1 MTDQQT
7 DTQTSSN
14 NKSQQRK
21 KGLSIFILL
30 LLLIAIGSAA
40 YWFFFIKGFEETED
54 AYVSGNQVMVSA
66 QVAGNISKINVDNMD
81 PVQAGDVLLEL
92 DDTNAKLSFEQAKS
106 NLANAVRQVSQLNYT
121 VKQLK
126 SAVRANEITL
136 AQAQGNLNRRV
147 QLVKDGAIDKESF
160 QHAKEAVE
168 LAKAN
173 LTTSQNQLEANQ
185 ALLLDGPLSEQPQI
199 QSAVSNLKQAWL
211 NLERTKI
218 RSPIKGYVARRNA
231 QVGQAVS
238 VGGALMAVVTTDQM
252 WLDANFKETQLTHM
266 RIGQPV
272 EIHFDLY
279 GKDKTFNGKVV
290 GIEMGTGSAFS
301 LLPTQ
306 NATGNWIKVVQRVP
320 VRIQLDPQQLAENPL
335 RIGLSATVKVDVSD
349 SQGETLRDQSPTTT
363 LYSTNVLQYDESAVN
378 NLIESIIRDNS
389 Y

>member
-1 MTDQQT
+1 MSDQQT

-92 DDTNAKLSFEQAKS
+92 DDTNTKLSFEQAKS
-106 NLANAVRQVSQLNYT
+106 NLANAVRQISQLNYT

-136 AQAQGNLNRRV
+136 AQAQGNLNRRI

-266 RIGQPV
+266 RIGQSA

-320 VRIQLDPQQLAENPL
+320 VRIQLDPQQLIENPL
-335 RIGLSATVKVDVSD
+335 RIGLSATVKVNVSD
-349 SQGETLRDQSPTTT
+349 SQGETLRDQAPATT
-363 LYSTNVLQYDESAVN
+363 LYSTNVLQYDESAIN

-389 Y
+389 H

>member
-1 MTDQQT
+1 MSDQQT
-7 DTQTSSN
+7 DTPTSSN
-14 NKSQQRK
+14 NKSQKHK

-54 AYVSGNQVMVSA
+54 AYVSGNQVMVSS

-106 NLANAVRQVSQLNYT
+106 NLANAVRQISQLNYT

-168 LAKAN
+168 LAKTN

-335 RIGLSATVKVDVSD
+335 RIGLSATVKVNVSD
-349 SQGETLRDQSPTTT
+349 GQGETLRNQAPTTT

>member
-1 MTDQQT
+1 MSDQQT

-30 LLLIAIGSAA
+30 LLLISIGSAA

-173 LTTSQNQLEANQ
+173 LTTSQNQLGANQ

-218 RSPIKGYVARRNA
+218 RSPIKGYIARRNA

-335 RIGLSATVKVDVSD
+335 RIGLSATVKVNVSD
-349 SQGETLRDQSPTTT
+349 SKGETLRDQAPATT

>member
-1 MTDQQT
+1 MSDQQT

-54 AYVSGNQVMVSA
+54 AYVSGNQVMVSS

-106 NLANAVRQVSQLNYT
+106 NLANAVRQISQLNYT

-238 VGGALMAVVTTDQM
+238 VGGALMAVVNTDQM

-335 RIGLSATVKVDVSD
+335 RIGLSATVKVNVSD
-349 SQGETLRDQSPTTT
+349 SQGETLRNQAPSTT

>member
-1 MTDQQT
+1 MSDQQT
-7 DTQTSSN
+7 DTPTSSN

-173 LTTSQNQLEANQ
+173 LTTSQNQLGANQ

-349 SQGETLRDQSPTTT
+349 SQGETLRNQAPTTT

>member
-1 MTDQQT
+1 MSDQQT
-7 DTQTSSN
+7 DTQNSSN

-30 LLLIAIGSAA
+30 LLLISIGSAA

-106 NLANAVRQVSQLNYT
+106 NLANVVRQVSQLNYT

-272 EIHFDLY
+272 KIHFDLY
-279 GKDKTFNGKVV
+279 GKDKTFDGKVV

-306 NATGNWIKVVQRVP
+306 NSTGNWIKVVQRVP

-335 RIGLSATVKVDVSD
+335 RIGLSATVKVNISD
-349 SQGETLRDQSPTTT
+349 SQGETLRNQAPATT
-363 LYSTNVLQYDESAVN
+363 LYSTNVLQYDERAVN
-378 NLIESIIRDNS
+378 NLIESIIRNNS

>member
-1 MTDQQT
+1 MSDQQT
-7 DTQTSSN
+7 DTQNSSN

-21 KGLSIFILL
+21 KGLSIFILS
-30 LLLIAIGSAA
+30 LLLISIGSAA
-40 YWFFFIKGFEETED
+40 YWYFFIKGFEETED

-335 RIGLSATVKVDVSD
+335 RIGLSATVKVNVTD
-349 SQGETLRDQSPTTT
+349 SQGETLRDQAPATT

>member
-1 MTDQQT
+1 MYDQQT

-54 AYVSGNQVMVSA
+54 AYVSGNQVMVSS

-106 NLANAVRQVSQLNYT
+106 NLANAVRQISQLNYT

-335 RIGLSATVKVDVSD
+335 RIGLSATVKVNVSD
-349 SQGETLRDQSPTTT
+349 GQGETLRNQAPTTT

>member
-1 MTDQQT
+1 MTEQHSDIQN
-7 DTQTSSN
+7 SSN

-40 YWFFFIKGFEETED
+40 YWYLFIKGFEETED

-106 NLANAVRQVSQLNYT
+106 NLANAVRQISQLNYT

-335 RIGLSATVKVDVSD
+335 RIGLSATVKVNVSD
-349 SQGETLRDQSPTTT
+349 SQGETLRDQAPSTT